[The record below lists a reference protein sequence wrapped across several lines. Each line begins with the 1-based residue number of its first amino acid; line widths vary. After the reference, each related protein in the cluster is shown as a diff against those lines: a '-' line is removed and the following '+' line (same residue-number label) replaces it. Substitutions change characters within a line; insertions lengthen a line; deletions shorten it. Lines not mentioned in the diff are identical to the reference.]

1 MKTGQIV
8 THRGME
14 TLYGLRMLFGTQV
27 PVGWDKVR
35 VGFKFVGGVVG
46 TGDGME
52 PRKEPTSCGATS
64 VSQLKNQWV
73 ALGVY
78 QKPPRPSTCVFFR
91 HEMPHLIEFHHVDL
105 DRRLLSLER
114 FNGLTQRPDPPHHA
128 DIAHLE

>member
-1 MKTGQIV
+1 MSFTMKTGQIV

-52 PRKEPTSCGATS
+52 PRKDVQTYVEGTAAARGTATS
-64 VSQLKNQWV
+64 GRGTIEGFSCPAHTGGKNWPPTAYNPIQACITFRSLK
-73 ALGVY
+73 AAT
-78 QKPPRPSTCVFFR
+78 KRFPKSPS
-91 HEMPHLIEFHHVDL
+91 LA
-105 DRRLLSLER
+105 S
-114 FNGLTQRPDPPHHA
+114 
-128 DIAHLE
+128 

>member
-1 MKTGQIV
+1 
-8 THRGME
+8 ME

-64 VSQLKNQWV
+64 VSQLKINGSPSV
-73 ALGVY
+73 SIKSHPDPALA
-78 QKPPRPSTCVFFR
+78 FFLNTKC
-91 HEMPHLIEFHHVDL
+91 HISSEFHHVDL

-128 DIAHLE
+128 DTAHLE